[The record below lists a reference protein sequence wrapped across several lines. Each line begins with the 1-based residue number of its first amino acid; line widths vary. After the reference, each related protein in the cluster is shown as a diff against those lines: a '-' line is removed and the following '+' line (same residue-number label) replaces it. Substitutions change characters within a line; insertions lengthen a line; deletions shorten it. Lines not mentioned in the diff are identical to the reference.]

1 MPIPILQGLLAAPL
15 TFAVPLAVSPGA
27 GREVYP
33 PAFFAPYAP
42 QTALDMVERLPGFRL
57 DLGDA
62 GIRGFSEAGGNV
74 LVDGGRP
81 ASKSGGLA
89 AVLAAIPAGQVERIE
104 IVRSGASTSEASGQA
119 VVANIVRVKR
129 SAGLA
134 ASAALSRGERRT
146 SGKASL
152 TATLGLG
159 RFELASRTTIDAPG
173 ERSHGTRAAFD
184 LAGGARGRE
193 RLSYDADFPELT
205 QRLTLS
211 GALAGGEVKAAATL
225 TRAWL
230 SEGFAFA
237 DDALIQRFPKR
248 TGRWRGEVG
257 GDWSRSVAGAYGLK
271 ILALAS
277 ITDLDARS
285 WSEVE
290 ADGKAAKITDRFES
304 RAVSR
309 ETIVRAVLARGGQA
323 ALRPEFG
330 VEIAWNDLDSRS
342 ASAIFGQVA
351 TRSTSAVAVSE
362 TRGQAFATL
371 NWRPAPRWTLT
382 AGAAY
387 ETSRIEAGGEGGRR
401 FGVFKPSLI
410 AAYRPD
416 DRSDLRLSVRRSV
429 GQLSFGDF
437 AASANLAEG
446 KASDGNAALRP
457 DHRMTAAL
465 NYDRRFGRRG
475 AFSLTLSHDWRGD
488 VLEAGV
494 LPSGAFGVVNVR
506 RARAWSVSA
515 NLEAPID
522 PILPGGTLRL
532 RATRQDS
539 RLADPITRARRRL
552 NGFQPTRFEAELRQ
566 DRAAFSWGVDYAAA
580 YRKGFWYADEARV
593 QDHGQDLGLFVETR
607 RFHGARTTLRLDGL
621 TGTRNTY
628 RRALYASSRAG
639 AASGR
644 EVWDIRTPLVGTLS
658 VSRNF

>member
-1 MPIPILQGLLAAPL
+1 MPTPILHGLLAAPL
-15 TFAVPLAVSPGA
+15 VLAAPA
-27 GREVYP
+27 GGGQEVYP

-62 GIRGFSEAGGNV
+62 GVRGFTEAGGNV
-74 LVDGGRP
+74 LVDGSRP

-89 AVLAAIPAGQVERIE
+89 AALAAIPAGQVDRIE
-104 IVRSGASTSEASGQA
+104 IVRSGASASEASGQA
-119 VVANIVRVKR
+119 VVANVVRVKR
-129 SAGLA
+129 RTGLA
-134 ASAALSRGERRT
+134 ASAALSRSGDRT
-146 SGKASL
+146 SGKASI
-152 TATLGLG
+152 TATRGLG
-159 RFELASRTTIDAPG
+159 PFELASTTTFDAPG
-173 ERSHGTRAAFD
+173 ERSHGIRAAFD
-184 LAGGARGRE
+184 LAGRAKGRE
-193 RLSYDADFPELT
+193 RLSYDADFPELA

-211 GALAGGEVKAAATL
+211 GALAGGELKVSGSL

-237 DDALIQRFPKR
+237 GETQTQRFPKR

-257 GDWSRSVAGAYGLK
+257 GDWSRPVAGAYTLK
-271 ILALAS
+271 VLGLAS
-277 ITDLDARS
+277 VTDVDARS

-290 ADGKAAKITDRFES
+290 TSGTTTTADRFES

-309 ETIVRAVLARGGQA
+309 ETIARAVVARGDQA
-323 ALRPEFG
+323 ALRPEIG

-342 ASAIFGQVA
+342 EAATFGA
-351 TRSTSAVAVSE
+351 APTRSVSAVVVSE
-362 TRGQAFATL
+362 IRGQAFATL

-387 ETSRIEAGGEGGRR
+387 EASRIRASGGGETDGRR
-401 FGVFKPSLI
+401 FGVFKPSLT

-416 DRSDLRLSVRRSV
+416 ERSDLRLSVRRSV

-446 KASDGNAALRP
+446 KASDGNADLRP
-457 DHRMTAAL
+457 DHRTTAAL
-465 NYDRRFGRRG
+465 DYDRRFGRRG
-475 AFSLTLSHDWRGD
+475 AFSLKLSRDWRGD

-506 RARAWSVSA
+506 KARVWSASA
-515 NLEAPID
+515 SLEAPTD
-522 PILPGGTLRL
+522 PILPGGMLRL
-532 RATRQDS
+532 GVTRQDS
-539 RLADPITRARRRL
+539 RLADPITGAPRRL
-552 NGFQPTRFEAELRQ
+552 NGFQPTRFDAGFRQ
-566 DRAAFSWGVDYAAA
+566 DLATFSWGVDYVGG

-593 QDHGQDLGLFVETR
+593 LDHGQDVGLFVETR
-607 RFHGARTTLRLDGL
+607 RFHGVRTTLRVDGL

-628 RRALYASSRAG
+628 RRVLCPASRAG
-639 AASGR
+639 KAGER